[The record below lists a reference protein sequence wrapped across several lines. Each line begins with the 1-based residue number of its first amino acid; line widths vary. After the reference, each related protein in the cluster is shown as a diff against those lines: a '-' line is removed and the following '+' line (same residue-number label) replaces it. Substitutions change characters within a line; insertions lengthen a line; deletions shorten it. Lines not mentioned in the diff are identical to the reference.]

1 VRKLVITLLVL
12 AGLVVAVDFGAATA
26 VEYQMSEQL
35 RSELELDAG
44 PSVRINGFPFLTQAV
59 SGNYSEIDMQA
70 SGLAVGPL
78 TDVGVEAT
86 LHDVTAPLAQV
97 TSGMLG
103 SARAAAVDGRLRI
116 RDTDLGRAI
125 GIEDLRLQPAS
136 DEEVDESLGSAAVSE
151 SDDESEDDRRAAVR
165 MVATTDVTGQPVEVV
180 VIGLLELADGMI
192 RVTPT
197 DVRFAT
203 DAAGEESLPALVREP
218 LLAVLTTEVDPGGL
232 PFAVTPTA
240 VSVETGSLLVEGTAQ
255 DVSLGQAGADIG

>member
-1 VRKLVITLLVL
+1 MRRVVITLLAL
-12 AGLVVAVDFGAATA
+12 AGLVVAVDFGAAA
-26 VEYQMSEQL
+26 VVEYEMSEQL
-35 RSELELDAG
+35 RSELELAAD

-59 SGNYSEIDMQA
+59 AGTYSQIDMQA

-86 LHDVTAPLAQV
+86 LYEVTAPLAEV

-103 SARAAAVDGRLRI
+103 SAQAAAVQGRVRI

-136 DEEVDESLGSAAVSE
+136 DQEVEEALGSAAMSG
-151 SDDESEDDRRAAVR
+151 SDDDRRAAVR
-165 MVATTDVTGQPVEVV
+165 MVATTDVTGERVEVV
-180 VIGLLELADGMI
+180 VIGLLELADGVI

-203 DAAGEESLPALVREP
+203 DAGGEESLPALIRAP
-218 LLAVLTTEVDPGGL
+218 LLAVLTTEIDPGGL
-232 PFAVTPTA
+232 PFTVTPTA
-240 VSVETGSLLVEGTAQ
+240 VSVETGSLLVVGTAQ
-255 DVSLGQAGADIG
+255 DVSLGQAGVDIG